1 MLIDSLLTPIVES
14 TYLNITHACM
24 GENHWPSLQCFTVRQ
39 CLNFQVERMRLY
51 FLSWPYL
58 ANIVNLQYEKEIIA
72 IAQEP
77 VARTP
82 KKTEGYRVVA
92 PWLMGRPNR
101 YHKLGSDQ
109 VLRVRGKELP
119 HDQRSRVGSQPVS
132 LGGSGAQKIRNMRMA
147 QEV

>member
-1 MLIDSLLTPIVES
+1 
-14 TYLNITHACM
+14 
-24 GENHWPSLQCFTVRQ
+24 
-39 CLNFQVERMRLY
+39 
-51 FLSWPYL
+51 L

-109 VLRVRGKELP
+109 VLRVAYVGKSYHVTSAVVLGRN
-119 HDQRSRVGSQPVS
+119 RSLSV
-132 LGGSGAQKIRNMRMA
+132 AQVLRRSAIWAWHRKYKSS
-147 QEV
+147 